1 MKKTCLLCCFALTL
15 VLLSGCRAAQKEVI
29 PLTEENFEEYI
40 ILDVTLDNFETETKS
55 GIWGTEYRG
64 VARLTATARLRKD
77 VELDNVTIKGK
88 VETNGDL
95 WYLNYY
101 EFTLD
106 LDKNGEAE
114 DSQTIYSGEYTA
126 FIRPEAPTITPA
138 NLNSIPLTEDE
149 FIVSINEQ
157 GNSSEGIVVQVS
169 GNILE

>member
-1 MKKTCLLCCFALTL
+1 MKRICLLCCFALSCA
-15 VLLSGCRAAQKEVI
+15 LLSGCSTTQKEPV
-29 PLTEENFEEYI
+29 PLTSENFEDYI
-40 ILDVTLDNFETETKS
+40 ILDVTLDNFETETKP
-55 GIWGTEYRG
+55 GAFGTEYRG
-64 VARLTATARLRKD
+64 VAQLTATARLRKD
-77 VELDNVTIKGK
+77 VDVDNVTIKGK